1 MTNAIKNALSLTC
14 SSVHLGVI
22 HRSKS
27 FFFLFISISLKMLF
41 AVYQRMLFGLD

>member
-27 FFFLFISISLKMLF
+27 FFSFLFQ
-41 AVYQRMLFGLD
+41 YH